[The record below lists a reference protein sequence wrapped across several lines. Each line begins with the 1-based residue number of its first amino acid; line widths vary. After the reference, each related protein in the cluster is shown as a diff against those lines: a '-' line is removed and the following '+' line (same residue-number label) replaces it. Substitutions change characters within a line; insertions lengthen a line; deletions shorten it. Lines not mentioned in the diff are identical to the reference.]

1 MRYLLTF
8 ILSTVALLAE
18 DLKEPTETYV
28 SKEQTTEISEPKET
42 ESKVKS
48 LEIPSI
54 KKLQGNVNS
63 GRLNV
68 RARPSTR
75 FEIIDVIKRNALVEI
90 IEVNDDWLKII
101 APENSTAWIPARSAN
116 EEGIIINNGTKAYAG
131 PGVEYSSLGSAPI
144 NSKVKILYRRDNSW
158 LKVKAEPW
166 MNAWVS
172 SKYVKIENIETKEV
186 PVEKTDIEPIPV
198 AQKIDTADNE
208 VTREVDEAVQKS
220 YDFEERRKELDEI
233 KNKLKN
239 EITKAEEEKA
249 ELEKKLEELKGSN
262 ENKVQ
267 EINQAEKELYDK
279 NEEILRGQEKVEVVN
294 NADNDIAREEFE
306 LNVKDTVVAKL
317 GSLDEEELIVKQGQS
332 AVKGIIMPVRDE
344 DRQIVDF
351 ALAVKIDKEYY
362 PLCYVIGKIDNLH
375 TLYEKEIALT
385 GVKKRKEGWS
395 RPVLHM
401 DQYKIIRKK

>member
-28 SKEQTTEISEPKET
+28 SKEKTTEISKPKET

-249 ELEKKLEELKGSN
+249 ELEKKLEELKSSN

-395 RPVLHM
+395 RPVFHM